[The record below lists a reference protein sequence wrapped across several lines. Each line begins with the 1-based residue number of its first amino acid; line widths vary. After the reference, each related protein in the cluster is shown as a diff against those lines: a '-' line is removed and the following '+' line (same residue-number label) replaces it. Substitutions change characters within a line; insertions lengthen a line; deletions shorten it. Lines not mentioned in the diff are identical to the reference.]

1 MSRYY
6 LFDFF
11 LQHMQI
17 VVENNKLVINGK
29 EMTTL
34 LSVTGLQQ
42 LLGDAR
48 HTRTKHNH
56 VYTWDEWG
64 MVAYSKNDKEVDQI
78 ELAFQPEPGLK
89 FSPAAGFTGEF
100 VIEQIDYRDF
110 YRQHKNELEKVA
122 DYDDSGSLLSGG
134 FKIWFDV
141 NNDALS
147 LVSISTFTPPPPKVY
162 SDKYRFR
169 RIDGKKIEFKDF
181 NFKLAVIQVLMYEKK
196 ILQPVFDLYDF
207 IQNYEQRVIDIE
219 KEGYHFIAEVT
230 AYFEALEID
239 EKYANEVTEI
249 SQDAGN
255 EIYRNMRWFWD
266 GEDDT
271 FNIKNFEDV
280 RYFNNLRKMSLFYT
294 DNLELIKA
302 QLTEKNVI
310 VA

>member
-1 MSRYY
+1 
-6 LFDFF
+6 
-11 LQHMQI
+11 MQI

-29 EMTTL
+29 EMATP
-34 LSVTGLQQ
+34 LSVTELQQ
-42 LLGDAR
+42 LLGDTR

-56 VYTWDEWG
+56 IYTWDG
-64 MVAYSKNDKEVDQI
+64 LGVVAYSKNGKEADQI
-78 ELAFQPEPGLK
+78 ELALQPEPGLK
-89 FSPAAGFTGEF
+89 FSPATCFTGEF
-100 VIEQIDYRDF
+100 VIEQTDYRDF
-110 YRQHKNELEKVA
+110 YQQHENELEKVA
-122 DYDDSGSLLSGG
+122 DYDDSGSLLSGR

-141 NNDALS
+141 NNDTLS

-196 ILQPVFDLYDF
+196 ILQPVFDLHDF
-207 IQNYEQRVIDIE
+207 IQNYEQRVINIE

-230 AYFEALEID
+230 AYFESLEID

-249 SQDAGN
+249 SQDGGN

-280 RYFNNLRKMSLFYT
+280 WYFNNLRKMSLFYT

-302 QLTEKNVI
+302 QLAEKNII
-310 VA
+310 VE